1 MIPYTAPLTEIRFVL
16 DAIGRLPEIAAL
28 PGYDHA
34 APDVVDAVLEEAGKF
49 AAGVFAPLN
58 RIGDIQGSRLE
69 NGAVR
74 TPDGFAAAYQAHAQ
88 GGWSGLAFSEA
99 YGGQGLP
106 LLVAIAVAEMGHAA
120 NMALALC
127 PMLTQGAV
135 DLLETHGTP
144 EQKATYLPKLVSG
157 EWTGTMNLTEPQA
170 GSDLSALRTRA
181 LLDGDGRWRL
191 HGQKIF
197 VSWGDHDL
205 TSNIIHLVLA
215 RTPGAAPGSRGI
227 SLFLVPTF
235 LPRADGSPG
244 ERNDIRTV
252 GVEHKMGIRASP
264 TCILSYGD
272 NVGAVGFMVGPEGG
286 GLACMFTMMNN
297 ARLQVGLEGV
307 AIAERALQQARLF
320 AHDRVQGRAPGATE
334 PGPILYHPDVRRM
347 LLLMRART
355 EASRALAYHAAA
367 CLDRARRSPDAAARE
382 RWQRQADLLIPV
394 VKAWCTDGGVEVASL
409 GVQVHGGT
417 GFIEETGAAQHLRDA
432 RIAPIY
438 EGTNG
443 IQAADFVGRKLLR
456 DEGAALGDLIAQM
469 RAEMPGGSGDAEAI
483 AAPLAAG
490 VAAVEAAAAWLIG
503 RARDRPAEAAGGA
516 TPFLQMV
523 GVVAGGWLL
532 ARGATAAA
540 NRVAAA
546 QTEAPTGDTAFL
558 RGKIL
563 VARFYAEQVLS
574 TAPSLLAAVQG
585 GATLMAIE
593 PRTI

>member
-1 MIPYTAPLTEIRFVL
+1 MTPYTAPLAEIRFVL

-28 PGYDHA
+28 PGYGHA

-58 RIGDIQGSRLE
+58 RIGDVQGSRLE

-88 GGWSGLAFSEA
+88 GGWGGLTFSEA
-99 YGGQGLP
+99 YGGQELP
-106 LLVAIAVAEMGHAA
+106 LLVAVAVAEMEHAA

-127 PMLTQGAV
+127 PMLTQGAME
-135 DLLETHGTP
+135 LLETHGTP

-170 GSDLSALRTRA
+170 GSDLGALRTRA
-181 LLDGDGRWRL
+181 IPDGEGRWRL
-191 HGQKIF
+191 YGQKIF

-205 TSNIIHLVLA
+205 ASNIIHLVLA
-215 RTPGAAPGSRGI
+215 RTPDAAPGSRGI

-252 GVEHKMGIRASP
+252 SVEHKLGIRASP
-264 TCILSYGD
+264 TCTLSYGD
-272 NVGAVGFMVGPEGG
+272 NAGALGSMVGPEGG

-320 AHDRVQGRAPGATE
+320 AHDRVQGRAPGAAE
-334 PGPILYHPDVRRM
+334 AGPILHHPDVRRM

-367 CLDRARRSPDAAARE
+367 CLDRARRSPDASERS
-382 RWQRQADLLIPV
+382 RWQRQADLLTPV

-409 GVQVHGGT
+409 GVQVHGGA

-432 RIAPIY
+432 RIGPIY

-443 IQAADFVGRKLLR
+443 IQAADLAGRKLLR
-456 DEGAALGDLIAQM
+456 DGGAALADLIAQI
-469 RAEMPGGSGDAEAI
+469 RAEIPKGSADAEAM
-483 AAPLAAG
+483 ATPLAAG
-490 VAAVEAAAAWLIG
+490 VATVEAAAAWLSD
-503 RARDRPAEAAGGA
+503 RARDHPAEAAAGA

-523 GVVAGGWLL
+523 GLVAGGWLL

-540 NRVAAA
+540 DRIGSS
-546 QTEAPTGDTAFL
+546 TGDAAFL

-563 VARFYAEQVLS
+563 VARFYAEQILS
-574 TAPSLLAAVQG
+574 TAPSLLAAVRG
-585 GATLMAIE
+585 GATLMAID
-593 PRTI
+593 PCSI

>member
-1 MIPYTAPLTEIRFVL
+1 MIPYTAPLTEIRFAL

-28 PGYDHA
+28 PGYEHT
-34 APDVVDAVLEEAGKF
+34 APDLVDAVLEEAGKF
-49 AAGVFAPLN
+49 ASGVFAPLN
-58 RIGDIQGSRLE
+58 RVGDIQGSRLE

-74 TPDGFAAAYQAHAQ
+74 TPDGFATAYQAHAK
-88 GGWSGLAFSEA
+88 GGWGGLAFPEA

-106 LLVAIAVAEMGHAA
+106 LLVAVAVAEMGHAA

-127 PMLTQGAV
+127 PMLTQGAME
-135 DLLETHGTP
+135 LLETHGTP
-144 EQKATYLPKLVSG
+144 EQKATYLPKFVSG

-170 GSDLSALRTRA
+170 GSDLGALRTRA
-181 LLDGDGRWRL
+181 IPDGDGRWRL

-205 TSNIIHLVLA
+205 TANIIHLVLA
-215 RTPGAAPGSRGI
+215 RTPNAAPGSRGI

-252 GVEHKMGIRASP
+252 GIEHKLGIRASP
-264 TCILSYGD
+264 TCTLSYGD
-272 NVGAVGFMVGPEGG
+272 KAGALGFMVGPEGG

-307 AIAERALQQARLF
+307 AIGERALQQARLF
-320 AHDRVQGRAPGATE
+320 ARGRVQGRAPGAAE
-334 PGPILYHPDVRRM
+334 PGPILCHPDVRRM

-355 EASRALAYHAAA
+355 EESRALAYHAAA
-367 CLDRARRSPDAAARE
+367 CLDRARRSPDAAARA
-382 RWQRQADLLIPV
+382 RWQGQADLLTPV

-409 GVQVHGGT
+409 GVQVHGGA

-443 IQAADFVGRKLLR
+443 IQAADLAGRKLLR
-456 DEGAALGDLIAQM
+456 DGGVALGDLIAQI
-469 RAEMPGGSGDAEAI
+469 RAEMPGGSADAEAI

-490 VAAVEAAAAWLIG
+490 VAAVEAAAAWLSD
-503 RARDRPAEAAGGA
+503 RARDDPAAAAGGA

-523 GVVAGGWLL
+523 GLVAGGWLM

-540 NRVAAA
+540 SRIA
-546 QTEAPTGDTAFL
+546 EAGADTAFL
-558 RGKIL
+558 HGKIQ
-563 VARFYAEQVLS
+563 VARFYAEQILS
-574 TAPSLLAAVQG
+574 AAPSLLAAVQG
-585 GATLMAIE
+585 GVTLMAID
-593 PRTI
+593 PGTI